1 MEREGEGV
9 RVGGE
14 EGASAGTMGGRE
26 GVWRVE
32 GGGGLLTAGGLCS
45 MLGHWVLGSSS
56 PQEKSG
62 SESVDSCYP
71 CSSAKH
77 KHHTCTYV
85 HHQKAHF
92 LFLHNYSIIYLM
104 PGHILWS

>member
-1 MEREGEGV
+1 MCFFFNLVEREGEGV

-14 EGASAGTMGGRE
+14 EGESAGTMGGRE

-45 MLGHWVLGSSS
+45 TLGHWVLGSSS

-77 KHHTCTYV
+77 KHHTCTY
-85 HHQKAHF
+85 
-92 LFLHNYSIIYLM
+92 IIKRHTFYFCIIIALY
-104 PGHILWS
+104 I